1 MISFQSKTFDRSKHL
16 VINVKRNSIGQ
27 PVRICQVIKS
37 ILWLNRSMAS
47 LVTMRSKFTSKCK
60 FYKNFWFFGNKNFFS
75 GQQLVLSY
83 KGQPSSDE
91 ATWRILIPCSD
102 SMRYRVDEPC
112 LKVYNQ
118 KEATLTLT
126 TSGNYMAQVSVNG
139 KTDHHI
145 IRGKVMFFYKGFK
158 F

>member
-1 MISFQSKTFDRSKHL
+1 ML
-16 VINVKRNSIGQ
+16 
-27 PVRICQVIKS
+27 
-37 ILWLNRSMAS
+37 
-47 LVTMRSKFTSKCK
+47 
-60 FYKNFWFFGNKNFFS
+60 S

-83 KGQPSSDE
+83 KGQPSSNE
-91 ATWRILIPCSD
+91 AAWRILIPCSD

-118 KEATLTLT
+118 KEAMLTLT

-145 IRGKVMFFYKGFK
+145 IRGKFH
-158 F
+158 